1 MYCRRS
7 RVPPSQHAG
16 ASMTDKQL
24 LERIT
29 VSPEVMVGKPVI
41 KGTRLTVEYIR
52 KRVACGSTVADL
64 LREYEGLAAED
75 ILACLLYPA
84 ALPASGQ
91 DQPGGFDLGHQ
102 GDVDYTQIAQALR
115 LTPEERLDKHEK
127 WRRFAKEAL
136 HNATVRQ
143 GPDDSTGG
151 GPG

>member
-1 MYCRRS
+1 
-7 RVPPSQHAG
+7 
-16 ASMTDKQL
+16 MTDKQR

-29 VSPEVMVGKPVI
+29 VDPKIMVGKPVI
-41 KGTRLTVEYIR
+41 KGTRLTVDYIR
-52 KRVACGSTVADL
+52 KCVARGSTVTEL
-64 LREYEGLAAED
+64 LREHRGLAAED

-102 GDVDYTQIAQALR
+102 GEVDYTQIAQALR
-115 LTPEERLDKHEK
+115 LTPEQRLDRHER

-136 HNATVRQ
+136 HNARVRQ
-143 GPDDSTGG
+143 GPDHSTGG

>member
-1 MYCRRS
+1 
-7 RVPPSQHAG
+7 
-16 ASMTDKQL
+16 MTGTQL

-29 VSPEVMVGKPVI
+29 VDPGVMVGKPVI
-41 KGTRLTVEYIR
+41 KGTRLAVDYIR
-52 KRVACGSTVADL
+52 RRVACGSTVADL

-84 ALPASGQ
+84 ALPASAGQ
-91 DQPGGFDLGHQ
+91 VQPGGFDLGHQ

-115 LTPEERLDKHEK
+115 LTPEERLDRHEK

-136 HNATVRQ
+136 HNARVRQ
-143 GPDDSTGG
+143 EPDHPTGG